1 MKKKNIML
9 IPLILG
15 LISLAIGLFFFARIC
30 RVKDAA
36 YKSYKVSLSDSTI
49 QEVFMNGGD
58 EATVREAFNKAVA
71 KTDKNAA
78 PAAGMDDL
86 AGAEVAEADGAEVAD
101 ADGEDGAEV
110 AGAEGAE
117 AAGAEGAEAAGADGA
132 EVAGAEDEEAAG
144 DEMGTEAA
152 AEPAAADTGKDAF
165 DTVFPRGFSGVN
177 SLRTAV
183 SMVPIFLGI
192 GAVLI
197 LIALV
202 LLLRSKNL
210 DFSGIMRS
218 KITWAVIAEIL
229 ILIVCL
235 IVRPDFFNISY
246 QPSTGM
252 LYGSLIDIVNRSSE
266 ITIIAMGMTLV
277 LALGGTDLS
286 VGALVAVSGAFA
298 LKLLR
303 WDVTVYVTPGDY
315 TVYPFVLV
323 IIAPLLTCIL
333 MGCFNGFLVGQLQLQ
348 PIIATLILMVSGR
361 GVAQILTNGKQFTTL
376 YSPFRWIGQGSAFF
390 LPTPIVITVIVVA
403 CVMIFVRKTAF
414 GTFVESTGIN
424 RSASRLSGI
433 NAKKVIMIVFALTG
447 FLSGIAGLIYS
458 SRIMSCDSNNAGLNY
473 ETDAILAAVIG
484 GTNMAGG
491 KFSLTGTIIGSII
504 IRTIVTFVYYFGI
517 SAEAT
522 MAFKAMIIA
531 VVIVLQSE
539 PVRNWMAKRAKT
551 REIAKGGAS

>member
-1 MKKKNIML
+1 MKKNRTFL
-9 IPLILG
+9 IPLLLG
-15 LISLAIGLFFFARIC
+15 LIIMGIGLFFFGRIC
-30 RVKDAA
+30 RVKDAV
-36 YKSYKVSLSDSTI
+36 YKNYKVSLSDASI
-49 QEVFMNGGD
+49 HDVFANDND
-58 EATVREAFNKAVA
+58 EAAVREAFNRAVA
-71 KTDKNAA
+71 KSDSSSSEAA
-78 PAAGMDDL
+78 DDL
-86 AGAEVAEADGAEVAD
+86 MQAPEEIG
-101 ADGEDGAEV
+101 
-110 AGAEGAE
+110 E
-117 AAGAEGAEAAGADGA
+117 AA
-132 EVAGAEDEEAAG
+132 
-144 DEMGTEAA
+144 TEAA
-152 AEPAAADTGKDAF
+152 AAEEMEASSEAAALADAAAPADGEKDAY
-165 DTVFPRGFSGVN
+165 DTVFAKGFSAVKGLRSALKLVGVF
-177 SLRTAV
+177 
-183 SMVPIFLGI
+183 MGI
-192 GAVLI
+192 GALLCLAAI
-197 LIALV
+197 LMVISAM
-202 LLLRSKNL
+202 NL
-210 DFSGIMRS
+210 DFSSIMRS
-218 KITWAVIAEIL
+218 KITWAAIAELL

-235 IVRPDFFNISY
+235 ITRPDFFNISY

-252 LYGSLIDIVNRSSE
+252 LYGSLIDIINRSSE

-303 WDVTVYVTPGDY
+303 WDVLIYNTPGDY
-315 TVYPFVLV
+315 TVYPFALV
-323 IIAPLLTCIL
+323 IIAPLLNCIL

-376 YSPFRWIGQGSAFF
+376 YSPFRWIGQGSALF
-390 LPTPIVITVIVVA
+390 LPTPIIITVIVVVL
-403 CVMIFVRKTAF
+403 VMVFVRKTAF
-414 GTFVESTGIN
+414 GTFVESVGIN

-491 KFSLTGTIIGSII
+491 KFSLAGTIIGSII

-539 PVRNWMAKRAKT
+539 PVRNWMAKRAKSKGV
-551 REIAKGGAS
+551 AKGGAAS

>member
-1 MKKKNIML
+1 MKKERLFL
-9 IPLILG
+9 IPLLLG
-15 LISLAIGLFFFARIC
+15 LVSLVIGLFFFGRIC
-30 RVKDAA
+30 RTKDTV
-36 YKSYKVSLSDSTI
+36 YKNYKVSLSDDTI
-49 QEVFMNGGD
+49 SEVFMNDND
-58 EATVREAFNKAVA
+58 EAAVRESFNKAVA
-71 KTDKNAA
+71 KTEKNTGSAAAQVNDLMPADAEPVSEAEDADAA
-78 PAAGMDDL
+78 PETAP
-86 AGAEVAEADGAEVAD
+86 EALSE
-101 ADGEDGAEV
+101 
-110 AGAEGAE
+110 
-117 AAGAEGAEAAGADGA
+117 
-132 EVAGAEDEEAAG
+132 
-144 DEMGTEAA
+144 TA
-152 AEPAAADTGKDAF
+152 AEEVSSETALGEEQQPDDGKDAY
-165 DTVFPRGFSGVN
+165 DTVFTKGFSQVK
-177 SLRTAV
+177 SLRNAV
-183 SMVPIFLGI
+183 RMVPVFLGI
-192 GAVLI
+192 GAVLC
-197 LIALV
+197 LIAV
-202 LLLRSKNL
+202 LMVIRAKNL
-210 DFSGIMRS
+210 DFSSIMRS
-218 KITWAVIAEIL
+218 KITWAAIAEIL

-235 IVRPDFFNISY
+235 ITRPDFFNISY

-303 WDVTVYVTPGDY
+303 WDVLIYNTPGDY
-315 TVYPFVLV
+315 TIYPFWLV
-323 IIAPLLTCIL
+323 IFAPLLTCTL

-376 YSPFRWIGQGSAFF
+376 YSPFRWIGQGSALF
-390 LPTPIVITVIVVA
+390 LPTPIVITVIVVTL
-403 CVMIFVRKTAF
+403 VMIFVRKTAF
-414 GTFVESTGIN
+414 GTFVESVGIN

-491 KFSLTGTIIGSII
+491 KFSLAGTIIGSII

-539 PVRNWMAKRAKT
+539 PVRNWMAKRTKR
-551 REIAKGGAS
+551 REAAKGGAA

>member
-1 MKKKNIML
+1 MKKRKTFL

-15 LISLAIGLFFFARIC
+15 LVLIAVGMFFFAKVC
-30 RVKDAA
+30 RLKDAV
-36 YKSYKVSLSDSTI
+36 YKNYKVSLSDQSVS
-49 QEVFMNGGD
+49 EVFSGSLD
-58 EATVREAFNKAVA
+58 EAGVREAFNNAV
-71 KTDKNAA
+71 KKSDKNSGAA
-78 PAAGMDDL
+78 AAAGDL
-86 AGAEVAEADGAEVAD
+86 M
-101 ADGEDGAEV
+101 
-110 AGAEGAE
+110 
-117 AAGAEGAEAAGADGA
+117 
-132 EVAGAEDEEAAG
+132 EEAAAG
-144 DEMGTEAA
+144 LEEAAAGLDEAA
-152 AEPAAADTGKDAF
+152 AEMDAAAAGAGDAAVEEEAGTAPEAAAETEEATEPAAAEGADASGEAAGKDAF
-165 DTVFPRGFSGVN
+165 DTIFPNGMSGVR
-177 SLRTAV
+177 SIRTANR
-183 SMVPIFLGI
+183 MIPIFF
-192 GAVLI
+192 GAGALLCLAAILI
-197 LIALV
+197 LIRA
-202 LLLRSKNL
+202 KNL
-210 DFSGIMRS
+210 DFSSIMRS
-218 KITWAVIAEIL
+218 KITWAAIAEIL

-252 LYGSLIDIVNRSSE
+252 LYGSIIDIINRSSE

-303 WDVTVYVTPGDY
+303 WDVTIYNTPGDY

-376 YSPFRWIGQGSAFF
+376 YSPFRWIGQGSALF
-390 LPTPIVITVIVVA
+390 LPTPIIITVIVVA
-403 CVMIFVRKTAF
+403 AVMIFVRKTAF
-414 GTFVESTGIN
+414 GTFVESVGIN

-491 KFSLTGTIIGSII
+491 KFSLAGTIIGSII

-539 PVRNWMAKRAKT
+539 PVRNWMSKRTKA
-551 REIAKGGAS
+551 REAAKGGVR